1 MSNPTS
7 IKSTTGIR
15 GGKAGTSFGSL
26 IEVAASLV
34 RSSEMLCGAGAEVA
48 ATSSLDVGL
57 LGLSAEALAA
67 SAADV
72 GLDVSS
78 LDDGREW
85 S

>member
-1 MSNPTS
+1 
-7 IKSTTGIR
+7 
-15 GGKAGTSFGSL
+15 
-26 IEVAASLV
+26 
-34 RSSEMLCGAGAEVA
+34 MLGGAGAEVA

-85 S
+85 SWDCGPVEPGRDWTADINNQSFRRERSSYVAIVEQT

>member
-1 MSNPTS
+1 
-7 IKSTTGIR
+7 
-15 GGKAGTSFGSL
+15 
-26 IEVAASLV
+26 
-34 RSSEMLCGAGAEVA
+34 MLGGAGAEVA